1 MKEEGKTG
9 EGAGEGDCTEEEEK
23 RREEEAAKVITGPE
37 QI

>member
-9 EGAGEGDCTEEEEK
+9 EGEDCTEEEEK